1 VVADNTERPAGPE
14 ELAPTAAGLVAVAA
28 ESEADHSCDARIS
41 ELHEDVQASK
51 REATRH
57 RGCSTTGLRSAAI
70 GFATVLN
77 SIFMKRIVVFV
88 AGSLAAAGLYA
99 QGPESIKV
107 KETVDSLVA
116 KNTEAKGGA
125 QALAAVTSLKL
136 QGKMVVNDGKLELG
150 YSVVKKRPGAVR
162 EETTLQ
168 GMTLINAF
176 DGTEGWKIS
185 PFQGRKDPEKVSAD
199 DAKELIEDAEIDG
212 PLINWKEKG
221 STVEYLGTEDVDGT
235 PAHKLR
241 VVRKNGDI
249 NYVYLDPDHFLEIR
263 VITQRMKNG
272 AQVETET
279 DIGDYEKIN
288 GVFFPFSLEGGPKGS
303 TDKQKVV
310 IDKAEANTPIDDT
323 IFKFPATASK

>member
-1 VVADNTERPAGPE
+1 
-14 ELAPTAAGLVAVAA
+14 
-28 ESEADHSCDARIS
+28 
-41 ELHEDVQASK
+41 
-51 REATRH
+51 
-57 RGCSTTGLRSAAI
+57 
-70 GFATVLN
+70 
-77 SIFMKRIVVFV
+77 
-88 AGSLAAAGLYA
+88 
-99 QGPESIKV
+99 
-107 KETVDSLVA
+107 
-116 KNTEAKGGA
+116 
-125 QALAAVTSLKL
+125 
-136 QGKMVVNDGKLELG
+136 
-150 YSVVKKRPGAVR
+150 
-162 EETTLQ
+162 
-168 GMTLINAF
+168 MTLINAF

-263 VITQRMKNG
+263 VVTQRMKNG

-303 TDKQKVV
+303 SDKQKVV